1 MTTAGW
7 KTLTNLKKKTRP
19 VLINLFGI
27 AVIIYCLFP
36 ILWLFISSL
45 KPKSELFDLPIR
57 YFAQNPTFEYYGRLF
72 GLGGPGGQNIA
83 NRLPFLI
90 YLKNSF
96 FVAGISVI
104 IVVFLSAVAG
114 YAFSRYHFRG
124 RNGLLLSLIVTRM
137 LPGPAIMLPVYV
149 MISKLGLID
158 NLWSL
163 ILVHTVFGLPMGI
176 WLSTSFIDNIPIE
189 LEEAAIID
197 GCSRVGAFFRII
209 LPLGWIGLATVGI
222 FHFLGSW
229 SEFAFASILI
239 ESQKLRTAPVGLA
252 EFIFNIQSAQFNQ
265 IGAAAI
271 TMSLPLIVLF
281 MMIQKQFVRGF
292 VSGSVKG

>member
-1 MTTAGW
+1 MRTSTALG
-7 KTLTNLKKKTRP
+7 KNFVRRNLRRT
-19 VLINLFGI
+19 LINIIGI
-27 AVIIYCLFP
+27 AIILYCLFP
-36 ILWLFISSL
+36 IIWLFLSSL
-45 KPKSELFDLPIR
+45 KPKDELFDLPIT
-57 YFAQNPTFEYYGRLF
+57 YLAKNPTLDYYARIL
-72 GLGGPGGQNIA
+72 GLTSDDQFLA
-83 NRLPFLI
+83 NRLPFML
-90 YLKNSF
+90 YLRNSF
-96 FVAGISVI
+96 FVAGFSVAL
-104 IVVFLSAVAG
+104 VVFLSSVAG
-114 YAFSRYHFRG
+114 YGFSRMNFRG
-124 RNGLLLSLIVTRM
+124 KKGLLLSLIITRM

-149 MISKLGLID
+149 MISKIGLLD
-158 NLWSL
+158 SLWSL

-176 WLSTSFIDNIPIE
+176 WLATSFIDNIPIE

-197 GCSRVGAFFRII
+197 GCSRIGSFFRIV

-252 EFIFNIQSAQFNQ
+252 EFIFNIQSAQFNA

-281 MMIQKQFVRGF
+281 LLVQKQFVRGF
-292 VSGSVKG
+292 VAGSVKG